1 MLKGL
6 IAISIFVLNTLNT
19 TLYNVMVV
27 GDKEDVR
34 IGKLRSGWKKPLR
47 MESDSIEVV
56 FTFTPNEG
64 EWYATE
70 KMSIRNVILTDST
83 KTYEVILIKDEEIF
97 ENNK

>member
-27 GDKEDVR
+27 GDKEDVK

-47 MESDSIEVV
+47 IESDSIEVV
-56 FTFTPNEG
+56 FTLTPDKDI
-64 EWYATE
+64 WYATD
-70 KMSIRNVILTDST
+70 KMPIGNVILTDST
-83 KTYEVILIKDEEIF
+83 MTYEVILVG
-97 ENNK
+97 ENLEDKK

>member
-19 TLYNVMVV
+19 TLYNVTIV
-27 GDKEDVR
+27 GDKEDVK

-56 FTFTPNEG
+56 FTLTP
-64 EWYATE
+64 
-70 KMSIRNVILTDST
+70 D
-83 KTYEVILIKDEEIF
+83 EVILVEEKDIR
-97 ENNK
+97 

>member
-56 FTFTPNEG
+56 FTLSPDEG
-64 EWYATE
+64 EWYATD
-70 KMSIRNVILTDST
+70 KMPIGNVILTDST
-83 KTYEVILIKDEEIF
+83 KTYEVILVEEKEIR
-97 ENNK
+97 

>member
-27 GDKEDVR
+27 GDKEDVK

-47 MESDSIEVV
+47 IESDSIEVV
-56 FTFTPNEG
+56 FTLTPDKDI
-64 EWYATE
+64 WYATD
-70 KMSIRNVILTDST
+70 KMPVGDVILTDST
-83 KTYEVILIKDEEIF
+83 MTYEVILVG
-97 ENNK
+97 ENLEDKK

>member
-19 TLYNVMVV
+19 TLYNVIVV
-27 GDKEDVR
+27 GDKEDVK

-56 FTFTPNEG
+56 FTLTPDKDV
-64 EWYATE
+64 WYATD
-70 KMSIRNVILTDST
+70 KMPIGNVILTDST
-83 KTYEVILIKDEEIF
+83 KTYEVILVEEKEIR
-97 ENNK
+97 

>member
-1 MLKGL
+1 MLKAL
-6 IAISIFVLNTLNT
+6 VAISIFVLNTLNT

-56 FTFTPNEG
+56 FTLSPDEG
-64 EWYATE
+64 EWYATD
-70 KMSIRNVILTDST
+70 KMSIGNVILTDST
-83 KTYEVILIKDEEIF
+83 MPYEVILVEEKDIR
-97 ENNK
+97 

>member
-1 MLKGL
+1 MLKAL
-6 IAISIFVLNTLNT
+6 VAISIFVLNTLNT

-83 KTYEVILIKDEEIF
+83 MTYEVILVEEKDIR
-97 ENNK
+97 

>member
-34 IGKLRSGWKKPLR
+34 IGKLRSGWKKPLKI
-47 MESDSIEVV
+47 ESDSIEVV
-56 FTFTPNEG
+56 FTLSPDRG
-64 EWYATE
+64 E
-70 KMSIRNVILTDST
+70 SVCNG
-83 KTYEVILIKDEEIF
+83 
-97 ENNK
+97 